1 MDTAKSF
8 GSDANADDI
17 CGPMGETEVGPVDVS
32 GEHNF
37 PAVLDACTHD
47 AATFKGQGTT
57 WHRAAS
63 VEHALRLLGGGGDD
77 NVRLVGSNTSVGIYK
92 SQPERVL
99 VAVSHLPELSAI
111 SSSDDAGVSFGSM
124 CTLTALQY
132 ELQKQLKSKVC
143 CMYVC
148 RVPSKVQ
155 GEGVRGE
162 G

>member
-1 MDTAKSF
+1 LDTAKSF
-8 GSDANADDI
+8 GGDANADDI
-17 CGPMGETEVGPVDVS
+17 CGPMGETDVGPVDVS
-32 GEHNF
+32 GENNF
-37 PAVLDACTHD
+37 PAVLDACTHH

-63 VEHALRLLGGGGDD
+63 VEDALRLLVDD

-111 SSSDDAGVSFGSM
+111 SSSDAGVSFGSM

-132 ELQKQLKSKVC
+132 ELQKQLKSKV
-143 CMYVC
+143 
-148 RVPSKVQ
+148 R
-155 GEGVRGE
+155 RGNLRKF
-162 G
+162 